1 MPRQSRVWD
10 SRLQGCREFFW
21 ALAMY
26 RDLGFR
32 GGLGFR
38 VYILLRLW
46 QDLMKAEH
54 HRKIGSYSF
63 LESRILF
70 AYSS

>member
-1 MPRQSRVWD
+1 
-10 SRLQGCREFFW
+10 
-21 ALAMY
+21 MY